1 MKKDDTQTP
10 HAVGIEETAG
20 SEVSQD
26 RLTPCGISNVPTDDV
41 LRTAG
46 ELKEIEVAGL
56 MADAGYLGEDRAA
69 LAPEKGFSDV
79 PADGYPQDTSVA
91 SSDPLQGEVTDGEVL
106 NGGFLGRYNNLRVR

>member
-1 MKKDDTQTP
+1 MKSNDTQTP
-10 HAVGIEETAG
+10 HAEGIAETAG

-46 ELKEIEVAGL
+46 ELNEKEVASFQTDSGWVP
-56 MADAGYLGEDRAA
+56 DKAA

-79 PADGYPQDTSVA
+79 PAEGYPENESV
-91 SSDPLQGEVTDGEVL
+91 SGSDSLQSEVVDGEVR
-106 NGGFLGRYNNLRVR
+106 NGGFLGRVNNLRVR